1 MNFHVDKIRI
11 NEEVLHKIGEIADE
25 HRAEA
30 YAVGGYVRDYL
41 FGKKCKDID
50 IVVVGNGVE
59 FAKLVAQRFG
69 RKKIVIYERF
79 GTAVLP
85 IDSSEIEKIEFVG
98 ARKESYHRD
107 SRKPDVEGGSL
118 QDDLSRR
125 DFTINAL
132 AVSLNHEHFGEI
144 VDPFDG
150 RTDLKEGII
159 RTPLEPERTFDDDP
173 LRMMRAVRFAARFGF
188 KVETRTYQAIGEMND
203 RLAIVSQERITD
215 ELFKILASSRASVGL
230 KIMQST
236 GLMKIVF
243 PEVSEMVG
251 VEQRQDY
258 HHKDVFY
265 HTMKV
270 VDNISEATENLW
282 LRFAALVHDIGKP
295 RTKAFREDVGWTFYG
310 HEEVGAR
317 MMKYIFKRMRFP
329 MESLPYV
336 EKLIRLHL
344 RPMALVD
351 EGVTDSAV
359 RRLLYEAG
367 EQIDDLIILCRSD
380 ITSKDPKKVERYVQN
395 YELLVQKMREVEERD
410 RIREFQ
416 PPVRGD
422 EIMELFGLAPGPLVG
437 KLKNRIKDAILDGI
451 IPNER
456 EPALEFLFKI
466 KDEVMSQNNP
476 TAK

>member
-1 MNFHVDKIRI
+1 
-11 NEEVLHKIGEIADE
+11 
-25 HRAEA
+25 
-30 YAVGGYVRDYL
+30 
-41 FGKKCKDID
+41 
-50 IVVVGNGVE
+50 
-59 FAKLVAQRFG
+59 
-69 RKKIVIYERF
+69 
-79 GTAVLP
+79 
-85 IDSSEIEKIEFVG
+85 
-98 ARKESYHRD
+98 
-107 SRKPDVEGGSL
+107 
-118 QDDLSRR
+118 
-125 DFTINAL
+125 
-132 AVSLNHEHFGEI
+132 
-144 VDPFDG
+144 
-150 RTDLKEGII
+150 
-159 RTPLEPERTFDDDP
+159 
-173 LRMMRAVRFAARFGF
+173 
-188 KVETRTYQAIGEMND
+188 MND